1 MKLQVYSALQQCEI
15 QGCAVWHSKQAVGLI
30 FILPESLLFK
40 ITFAIWNSGCLPIS
54 CKCRFL
60 CKSKILYDRM
70 HWIMML
76 HWIHPFK
83 AKAPAHISHPQRL
96 VHDRKHSDCDHAD
109 RLTCLHSTL
118 QFLWPPLPA
127 FCPSFQVPA
136 LLELWESR
144 CLVIVYSE
152 IQSTQPLG
160 WNPLAS
166 VRREIFSQRTNIL
179 SSSRGQLWDKMHNK
193 EIQSASE
200 M

>member
-1 MKLQVYSALQQCEI
+1 
-15 QGCAVWHSKQAVGLI
+15 
-30 FILPESLLFK
+30 
-40 ITFAIWNSGCLPIS
+40 
-54 CKCRFL
+54 
-60 CKSKILYDRM
+60 
-70 HWIMML
+70 ML

-83 AKAPAHISHPQRL
+83 AKVPAHISHRQPL
-96 VHDRKHSDCDHAD
+96 VHDRKHSDCDHAE

-144 CLVIVYSE
+144 CLVIVYLE

-166 VRREIFSQRTNIL
+166 VRREIVFL
-179 SSSRGQLWDKMHNK
+179 RGQIFCLPAEGDC
-193 EIQSASE
+193 EIKCTISRYKVPVRCRIILHIS
-200 M
+200 